1 MENNYNSTMDFVK
14 FINGG
19 LVVAEY
25 PQIRSMLVERFKE
38 IYGQDIDLSTGNA
51 DGIYVENLSLIIN
64 NILQTLKLMYGQ
76 LNINQAQGL
85 FLDNLCALSG
95 IYRKAATYST
105 ANLTIKSE
113 ETSDIILNVNNKL
126 TFVDKSGLTWTTL
139 INFGEEIIIK
149 PNVET
154 NVLVKCDTLG
164 PIKAPKGWINS
175 LIDTSINLTLIN
187 QTKDA
192 QVGSYEE
199 DDIQLRERRNE
210 SISTKG
216 ITVLQNLAA
225 ALFNLTGITD
235 IKIYNNDT
243 NENLTANDTTIIKPH
258 NIYVIIRRNSNINIS
273 DSLIGSIIYEKL
285 TPGISTTEGNTIGGI
300 KKSYNYQQYILGI
313 PYNVESLP
321 QVIKWKECQPVN
333 DITIIITCTKKDN
346 YSSNE
351 TPTLILNNLKYYLA
365 NLQISEE
372 FTKIDLINTI
382 NNCDPLFRNRKTYV
396 CTNVVINKNDSS
408 EPLIIDN
415 DTYYTQDTYIDI
427 SDYVISS
434 SESGNILT
442 LTINAGV

>member
-175 LIDTSINLTLIN
+175 L
-187 QTKDA
+187 
-192 QVGSYEE
+192 
-199 DDIQLRERRNE
+199 
-210 SISTKG
+210 
-216 ITVLQNLAA
+216 
-225 ALFNLTGITD
+225 
-235 IKIYNNDT
+235 
-243 NENLTANDTTIIKPH
+243 
-258 NIYVIIRRNSNINIS
+258 
-273 DSLIGSIIYEKL
+273 
-285 TPGISTTEGNTIGGI
+285 
-300 KKSYNYQQYILGI
+300 
-313 PYNVESLP
+313 
-321 QVIKWKECQPVN
+321 
-333 DITIIITCTKKDN
+333 
-346 YSSNE
+346 YS
-351 TPTLILNNLKYYLA
+351 
-365 NLQISEE
+365 
-372 FTKIDLINTI
+372 
-382 NNCDPLFRNRKTYV
+382 
-396 CTNVVINKNDSS
+396 
-408 EPLIIDN
+408 
-415 DTYYTQDTYIDI
+415 
-427 SDYVISS
+427 
-434 SESGNILT
+434 
-442 LTINAGV
+442 